1 LSKRP
6 LDPNLRRLFHAT
18 FLFGMA
24 CGISISLSSLHL
36 DALAFSKQR
45 IGALA
50 ATFAFGIVAG
60 ALPAGALV
68 RRFSA
73 KTTLVACLAGYAV
86 CVTAFPFLR
95 GLGAI
100 GAVRFVDGACSV
112 GIWVSSETI
121 LLSRTGAHDKA
132 QLTSLYVI
140 WLACG
145 YVLGPAA
152 AKIITLFASM
162 PAAFVVAGGF
172 AAAACALAWLR
183 LPRDVSRADDLPDE
197 PESESEPEPESQ
209 SQSNP
214 GMPWKTILW
223 RIKNSC
229 FASFSYGY
237 FQASVV
243 VFLPLYL
250 IEAKGIARDR
260 TIILPGLFCFG
271 MLLSANAAGR
281 VADRIGHLLMMRALV
296 FVGGLMVVAFIV
308 LDDYLAMYAAV
319 VVAGATLA
327 SMSPISLALQGVIVP
342 PRDYSRSTSLYNVFY
357 AAGML
362 IGPPAS
368 SAIFQRW
375 SGGAMLLHLAG
386 IWFAFVLFSIVFMYD
401 DPAATRR
408 VELVKSR

>member
-1 LSKRP
+1 LPKSP
-6 LDPNLRRLFHAT
+6 VDPNLRRLFHAT

-24 CGISISLSSLHL
+24 CGISIALSSLHL
-36 DALAFSKQR
+36 DALLFSKQR

-50 ATFAFGIVAG
+50 ATFALGIVAG

-68 RRFSA
+68 RRISA

-121 LLSRTGAHDKA
+121 LLSRTGPHDKA

-152 AKIITLFASM
+152 AKVITLFASM

-172 AAAACALAWLR
+172 AVAACALAWLR
-183 LPRDVSRADDLPDE
+183 LPRDVAGPRRPADED
-197 PESESEPEPESQ
+197 SESRSATPL
-209 SQSNP
+209 
-214 GMPWKTILW
+214 PWKTILW
-223 RIKNSC
+223 RIKNAC
-229 FASFSYGY
+229 FAGFSYGY

-296 FVGGLMVVAFIV
+296 LVGGLMVVAFIV
-308 LDDYLAMYAAV
+308 LDHYIAMYAAV

-362 IGPPAS
+362 MGPPAS

-375 SGGAMLLHLAG
+375 SGVAMLLHLAA

-401 DPAATRR
+401 DPAAARR
-408 VELVKSR
+408 MVLAKSR